1 MRTIFEQTGGSYTQV
16 GDYQIPDLILPE
28 KEESYLIDIWGKR
41 HLRYIQQHQKVRY
54 SHLLTTGRL
63 NAYLHEVDERAETLF
78 FRIVNEMAFSEG
90 ITEDLKAQNQLLW
103 VQRMNNIRN
112 IRSRAEEIVNSEVIF
127 A

>member
-1 MRTIFEQTGGSYTQV
+1 MIDIDTQV

-103 VQRMNNIRN
+103 VQRMNNIR
-112 IRSRAEEIVNSEVIF
+112 SRAEEIVNSEVIF

>member
-28 KEESYLIDIWGKR
+28 NEESFVISVWGKH

-78 FRIVNEMAFSEG
+78 FRIVNEMARCEG
-90 ITEDLKAQNQLLW
+90 ITEELKTEDQLLW
-103 VQRMNNIRN
+103 VQRMNN

>member
-78 FRIVNEMAFSEG
+78 FRTVNEIALREG
-90 ITEDLKAQNQLLW
+90 ITKDLKAQNQLLW
-103 VQRMNNIRN
+103 VQRMNNIR
-112 IRSRAEEIVNSEVIF
+112 SRAEEIVNSEVIF

>member
-78 FRIVNEMAFSEG
+78 FRVVNEMALCER
-90 ITEDLKAQNQLLW
+90 ITEELKTEHQLLW
-103 VQRMNNIRN
+103 VQRMNNIR
-112 IRSRAEEIVNSEVIF
+112 SRAEEIVNNQVIF
-127 A
+127 V

>member
-28 KEESYLIDIWGKR
+28 NEESFVISVWDKH

-63 NAYLHEVDERAETLF
+63 NAYLHEVDERAETIF

-103 VQRMNNIRN
+103 VQRMNNIR
-112 IRSRAEEIVNSEVIF
+112 SRAEEIVNSEVIF

>member
-1 MRTIFEQTGGSYTQV
+1 MRTIFEQSGGSYTQV

-28 KEESYLIDIWGKR
+28 NEESFVISVWGKR

-103 VQRMNNIRN
+103 VQRMNNIR
-112 IRSRAEEIVNSEVIF
+112 SRAEEIVNSEVIF

>member
-28 KEESYLIDIWGKR
+28 NEESFVISVWGKR

-78 FRIVNEMAFSEG
+78 FRIVNEMAFSED

-103 VQRMNNIRN
+103 VQRMNNIR
-112 IRSRAEEIVNSEVIF
+112 SRAEEIVNSEVIF

>member
-1 MRTIFEQTGGSYTQV
+1 MRTIFEQSGGSYTQV
-16 GDYQIPDLILPE
+16 GDYQ
-28 KEESYLIDIWGKR
+28 
-41 HLRYIQQHQKVRY
+41 RYIQQHQKVRY

-103 VQRMNNIRN
+103 VQRMNNIR
-112 IRSRAEEIVNSEVIF
+112 SRAEEIVNSEVIF

>member
-1 MRTIFEQTGGSYTQV
+1 MKTIFEQTVESYTQV

-103 VQRMNNIRN
+103 VQRMNNIR
-112 IRSRAEEIVNSEVIF
+112 SRAEEIVNSEVIF

>member
-1 MRTIFEQTGGSYTQV
+1 MKTIFEQTVESYTQV

-28 KEESYLIDIWGKR
+28 NEESFVISVWGKR

-103 VQRMNNIRN
+103 VQRMNNIR
-112 IRSRAEEIVNSEVIF
+112 SRAEEIVNSEVIF

>member
-28 KEESYLIDIWGKR
+28 KEEAYLIDIWGKR

-78 FRIVNEMAFSEG
+78 FRIVNEMAFSES

-103 VQRMNNIRN
+103 VQRMNNIR
-112 IRSRAEEIVNSEVIF
+112 SRAEEIVNSEVIF

>member
-1 MRTIFEQTGGSYTQV
+1 MKTLFEQTGGSYTQV

-28 KEESYLIDIWGKR
+28 NEESFVISVCGKH

-63 NAYLHEVDERAETLF
+63 NAYLHEVDERAETIF

-103 VQRMNNIRN
+103 VQRMNNIR
-112 IRSRAEEIVNSEVIF
+112 SRAEEIVNSEVIF

>member
-28 KEESYLIDIWGKR
+28 NEESFVISVWGKH

-103 VQRMNNIRN
+103 VQRMNNIR
-112 IRSRAEEIVNSEVIF
+112 SRAEEIVNSEVIF

>member
-103 VQRMNNIRN
+103 VQRMNNIR
-112 IRSRAEEIVNSEVIF
+112 SRAEEIVNSEVIF

>member
-28 KEESYLIDIWGKR
+28 NEESFVISVWGKH

-78 FRIVNEMAFSEG
+78 FRIVNEMARCEG
-90 ITEDLKAQNQLLW
+90 ITE
-103 VQRMNNIRN
+103 
-112 IRSRAEEIVNSEVIF
+112 E
-127 A
+127 

>member
-63 NAYLHEVDERAETLF
+63 NAYLHEVDERAETIF

-103 VQRMNNIRN
+103 VQRMNNIR
-112 IRSRAEEIVNSEVIF
+112 SRAEEIVNSEVIF

>member
-28 KEESYLIDIWGKR
+28 NEESFVISVWGKH

-63 NAYLHEVDERAETLF
+63 NAYLHEVDERAETIF

-103 VQRMNNIRN
+103 VQRMNNIR
-112 IRSRAEEIVNSEVIF
+112 SRAEEIVNSEVIF

>member
-78 FRIVNEMAFSEG
+78 FRIVNEMAFSES

-103 VQRMNNIRN
+103 VQRMNS
-112 IRSRAEEIVNSEVIF
+112 IRSRAEGIVNAEVIF

>member
-28 KEESYLIDIWGKR
+28 NEESFVMSVWGKR

-63 NAYLHEVDERAETLF
+63 NAYLHEVDERAETIF

-103 VQRMNNIRN
+103 VQRMNNIR
-112 IRSRAEEIVNSEVIF
+112 SRAEEIVNSEVIF

>member
-28 KEESYLIDIWGKR
+28 NEESFVISVWGKH

-63 NAYLHEVDERAETLF
+63 NAYLHEVDERAETIF

-90 ITEDLKAQNQLLW
+90 ITEDLKAQTQLLW
-103 VQRMNNIRN
+103 VQRMNN

>member
-1 MRTIFEQTGGSYTQV
+1 MRTIFEQTSGSYTQV

-28 KEESYLIDIWGKR
+28 NEESFVISVWGKR

-90 ITEDLKAQNQLLW
+90 ITEDLKAQNQLL
-103 VQRMNNIRN
+103 
-112 IRSRAEEIVNSEVIF
+112 
-127 A
+127 

>member
-28 KEESYLIDIWGKR
+28 NEESFVISVRGKR

-63 NAYLHEVDERAETLF
+63 NTYLHEVDERAEDLLF
-78 FRIVNEMAFSEG
+78 RTVNEMALFEG
-90 ITEDLKAQNQLLW
+90 ITEELKTENQLLW
-103 VQRMNNIRN
+103 VQRMNS

>member
-28 KEESYLIDIWGKR
+28 NEESFVISVWGKR

-78 FRIVNEMAFSEG
+78 FRIVNEMAFSES

-103 VQRMNNIRN
+103 VQRMNNIR
-112 IRSRAEEIVNSEVIF
+112 SRAEEIVNSEVIF

>member
-28 KEESYLIDIWGKR
+28 NEESFVISVWGKH

-78 FRIVNEMAFSEG
+78 FRTVNEIALREG
-90 ITEDLKAQNQLLW
+90 ITKELKAQNQLLG
-103 VQRMNNIRN
+103 VQRMNS
-112 IRSRAEEIVNSEVIF
+112 IRSRAEGIVNAEVIF

>member
-1 MRTIFEQTGGSYTQV
+1 MRTIFEQSGGSYTQV

-103 VQRMNNIRN
+103 VQRMNNIR
-112 IRSRAEEIVNSEVIF
+112 SRAEEIVNSEVIF